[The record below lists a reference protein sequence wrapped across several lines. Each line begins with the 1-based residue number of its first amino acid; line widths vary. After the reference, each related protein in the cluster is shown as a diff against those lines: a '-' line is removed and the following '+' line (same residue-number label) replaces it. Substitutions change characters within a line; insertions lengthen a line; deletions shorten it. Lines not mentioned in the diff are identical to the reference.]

1 MNTNSDEENEEK
13 LEYERVFK
21 FLDKNNRR
29 RIGANDVI
37 IGLGALGKICSEKE
51 KRKIENNS
59 NYYNL
64 ESFINLCKEM
74 IDFNDI
80 ENNLMLFL
88 YSYES
93 KEKHGYI
100 DKQKISFIMK
110 KYDFER
116 HIKDKNINEIIRE
129 VTNDTNENYVNIE
142 SLVKEFLIKY

>member
-64 ESFINLCKEM
+64 ESFINFCEEM

-93 KEKHGYI
+93 KEKPGYI

>member
-93 KEKHGYI
+93 KEKPGYI

>member
-51 KRKIENNS
+51 KGKIENNS

-93 KEKHGYI
+93 KEKPGYI

>member
-64 ESFINLCKEM
+64 ESFINLCEEM

-93 KEKHGYI
+93 KEKPGYI

>member
-1 MNTNSDEENEEK
+1 MKTNSDEENEEK

-93 KEKHGYI
+93 KEKPGYI

-116 HIKDKNINEIIRE
+116 HIKDKNINEMIRE

>member
-1 MNTNSDEENEEK
+1 MNTNSDEENEEN

-93 KEKHGYI
+93 KEKPGYI

>member
-64 ESFINLCKEM
+64 ESFINLCEEM

-93 KEKHGYI
+93 KEKPGYI

-110 KYDFER
+110 KYDFEL
-116 HIKDKNINEIIRE
+116 DFSGTELDFEENE
-129 VTNDTNENYVNIE
+129 
-142 SLVKEFLIKY
+142 

>member
-80 ENNLMLFL
+80 ENNLMIFL

-93 KEKHGYI
+93 KEKPGYI